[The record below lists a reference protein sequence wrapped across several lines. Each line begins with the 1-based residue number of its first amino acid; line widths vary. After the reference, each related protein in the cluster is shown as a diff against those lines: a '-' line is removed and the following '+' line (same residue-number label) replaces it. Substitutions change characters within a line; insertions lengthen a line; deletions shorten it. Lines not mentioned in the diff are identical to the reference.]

1 MNYHPFGAGS
11 PLPFVDTSDT
21 NMDYAMDQSGHFND
35 NEQQQILQPQPP
47 SFGHSPLGASSNTN
61 QVLTCRKARL
71 MIKAELINQSSQQW
85 PTSNIGYARPAY
97 QQHWSVSTN
106 SSTSS
111 YARSS
116 GASIFSDLQ
125 NRASTISTDS
135 SVSSLSNIS
144 RSQCLAQAE
153 HHLNGYTSPLPSYA
167 PSPVDVP
174 SPRTSRRRNAP
185 RIPAPEKDY
194 YTTCVSRT
202 QRARRANTV
211 QKYFCTICKEP
222 FVEKADWK
230 RHEETYQERPEEFQC
245 NNCPAKYFLDKDF
258 VNHHVQKHACAYCNS
273 SARCSDKRHVQEARR
288 HRKIRTGWGC
298 GFCQHFSTNWVER
311 CNHIAHHFDH
321 EGKTMADWCH
331 SLVIYSLLQ
340 RPALLTEW
348 NAVLESINRP
358 FTRFAWNE
366 EQTGR
371 VEGYPDSSRYPRLQD
386 ALEYFTPKQNAAA
399 LARKAYEFVVV
410 TIARENSDIPPPVPA
425 KDSPKDYRDNHKASL
440 QDIMKETES
449 WTQFVK
455 SIIHDDQLP
464 TNVTRLEDGA
474 LNDHYGSWF
483 DPSP

>member
-144 RSQCLAQAE
+144 RSQCLTQAE

-449 WTQFVK
+449 WT
-455 SIIHDDQLP
+455 
-464 TNVTRLEDGA
+464 
-474 LNDHYGSWF
+474 
-483 DPSP
+483 

>member
-1 MNYHPFGAGS
+1 
-11 PLPFVDTSDT
+11 
-21 NMDYAMDQSGHFND
+21 MDHSGHFND